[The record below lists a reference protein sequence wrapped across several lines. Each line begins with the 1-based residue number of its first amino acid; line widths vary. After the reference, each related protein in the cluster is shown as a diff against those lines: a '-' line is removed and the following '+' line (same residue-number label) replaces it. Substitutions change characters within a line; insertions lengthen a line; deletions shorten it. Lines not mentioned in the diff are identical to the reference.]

1 MLEFCNLFPK
11 LKSFLRKQV
20 LSSDQSQIEL
30 IQYARRNKVKKLRQ
44 LELKLEKKKDTID
57 MHELQSLIEERAKEQ
72 AELYKIENRLLS
84 SDSVAR

>member
-1 MLEFCNLFPK
+1 VLEFCNLFPK